1 MRQASSQPRVLNLIA
16 HISRLFVRVIMRN
29 HLVLLLP
36 ASWVAVDSLVA
47 DSFSLEEIPDV
58 AFRDFACVLT
68 SSNNFELSWDLSQS
82 S

>member
-1 MRQASSQPRVLNLIA
+1 M
-16 HISRLFVRVIMRN
+16 
-29 HLVLLLP
+29 LLLP